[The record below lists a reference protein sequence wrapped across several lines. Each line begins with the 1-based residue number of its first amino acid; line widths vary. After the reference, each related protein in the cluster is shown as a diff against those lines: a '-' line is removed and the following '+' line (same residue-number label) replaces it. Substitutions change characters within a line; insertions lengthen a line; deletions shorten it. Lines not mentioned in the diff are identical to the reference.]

1 MSRAVFYDKV
11 GGSEALEVRP
21 GQPVR
26 DVLRANGIPANSV
39 LALVNG
45 KIVSDDVAV
54 IQPDDY
60 LELRQ
65 VRHYDLGI
73 VRKPPRKVYSA
84 IDPVYTKSILFDE
97 NGELEVRSE
106 QLDEQGYLN
115 YVEQAFV
122 ESVVDANL
130 IEDGDHIVTG
140 LSGGRDSVSFLTLLE
155 RTRDRLPGFS
165 MTAVTVTGMP
175 DWEEPATFRIAQECC
190 ESLGI
195 EQLIVDSEA
204 IEETF
209 RLNRPFGEVMNEI
222 VKGPRAPMIMIV
234 GHHVMRRMIEME
246 AEKLGHKKIALGF
259 NADDLVASLVTWFT
273 SGFQMGPI
281 PMRPIGSVNYV
292 FPLFRISKKE
302 LTLYLE
308 LLIPSRNTQGAPG
321 RFTTGPPE
329 RSLAY
334 AIADHLFDLYP
345 GIDYYLFE
353 AFAQV
358 QRYTNLPQE
367 ASCNVCGGV
376 YQVQVDM
383 RGPSGLC
390 DVCDLFGRS
399 EFTRPS

>member
-1 MSRAVFYDKV
+1 MARAVFYDKV
-11 GGSEALEVRP
+11 GGSEPLQVQA
-21 GQPVR
+21 GQPIR

-39 LALVNG
+39 LAFIDG
-45 KIVSDDVAV
+45 KVVSDDVAV
-54 IQPDDY
+54 IQPGQY

-84 IDPVYTKSILFDE
+84 VDPVYTKSVLFDE
-97 NGELEVRSE
+97 AGSLEVRSE
-106 QLDEQGYLN
+106 QLDQPGYLN
-115 YVEQAFV
+115 YVEQTFV
-122 ESVVDANL
+122 ESVVQSGL
-130 IEDGDHIVTG
+130 IENGDHVVTG

-155 RTRDRLPGFS
+155 RTRDRMPRFS

-190 ESLGI
+190 ASLGV
-195 EQLIVDSEA
+195 EQSIVDSEA
-204 IEETF
+204 IAETF
-209 RLNRPFGEVMNEI
+209 RLNRPFAEVMNEI
-222 VKGPRAPMIMIV
+222 VKGPRASMVMIV
-234 GHHVMRRMIEME
+234 GHHVMRRMIEIE
-246 AEKLGHKKIALGF
+246 AERQGHKKIALGF

-281 PMRPIGSVNYV
+281 PKRPIGSVEYV
-292 FPLFRISKKE
+292 FPLYRISKKE

-308 LLIPSRNTQGAPG
+308 LLVPDRSTQGAPG
-321 RFTTGPPE
+321 RFTTGPAE

-334 AIADHLFDLYP
+334 AIADNLFDLWP

-353 AFAQV
+353 AFSQV
-358 QRYTNLPQE
+358 QQYTNVPNE
-367 ASCNVCGGV
+367 ASCAVCGGV
-376 YQVQVDM
+376 YQVQTGV

-399 EFTRPS
+399 EFTRPG

>member
-21 GQPVR
+21 GQPLR

-60 LELRQ
+60 VELRQ

-84 IDPVYTKSILFDE
+84 IDPVYTKSVLFDE

-106 QLDEQGYLN
+106 QLDEAGYLN

-122 ESVVDANL
+122 ESVVEANL

-155 RTRDRLPGFS
+155 RTRDRLPPFS

-190 ESLGI
+190 ESLGV

-234 GHHVMRRMIEME
+234 GHHVMRRMIEIE
-246 AEKLGHKKIALGF
+246 AGKLGHKKIALGF

-353 AFAQV
+353 AFSQV
-358 QRYTNLPQE
+358 QRYTTPPQE
-367 ASCNVCGGV
+367 AECNVCGGV
-376 YQVQVDM
+376 YQVQADM